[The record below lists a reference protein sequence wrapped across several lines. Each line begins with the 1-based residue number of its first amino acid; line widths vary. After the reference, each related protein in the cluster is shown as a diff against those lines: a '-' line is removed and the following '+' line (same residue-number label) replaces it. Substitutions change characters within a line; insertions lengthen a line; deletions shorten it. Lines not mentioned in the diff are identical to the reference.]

1 MLFSFLRHA
10 GLSSGIPCTESQ
22 EGILKPRAKPF
33 AVSVHMLTILM
44 KGAFFMNPVLEQI
57 SKIGLVPVIKLDDPN
72 KAVDL
77 ATALKKGGIPVAEV
91 TFRAAGADRAIA
103 AIAKALP
110 DVLVGAGTVI
120 TVDQVKAAVDAGAKY
135 IISPGFDPEVVGYC
149 IEHNIPI
156 TPGCTN
162 PSEVSIATKMGLEVV
177 KFFPAEAAG
186 GLKVLK
192 ALAGPFPKMRFIPTG
207 GIGPQ
212 NLNDYL
218 AFDKIIACGG
228 SWMVPGKLVDANDW
242 DGITALAKEA
252 VMTML
257 KPELR
262 HVGINSAD
270 EGTALETAHMF
281 STVLGSCSEH
291 TKSHFAG
298 NNEIEVMK
306 AIGVGKMGH
315 IAIAVTSV
323 ARAMHYYA
331 AQGLQFD
338 ESSITYDE
346 KGQPKFVYFK
356 EEFGGFGVHLIKK

>member
-1 MLFSFLRHA
+1 MHA
-10 GLSSGIPCTESQ
+10 
-22 EGILKPRAKPF
+22 
-33 AVSVHMLTILM
+33 
-44 KGAFFMNPVLEQI
+44 VLEKI
-57 SKIGLVPVIKLDDPN
+57 SKIGLVPVIKLDDPD

-120 TVDQVKAAVDAGAKY
+120 TVEQVKRAVEAGAKY

-149 IEHNIPI
+149 VEHGIPV

-162 PSEVSIATKMGLEVV
+162 PSEVSVATKMGLEVV

-207 GIGPQ
+207 GIGPH
-212 NLNDYL
+212 NLRDYL

-228 SWMVPGKLVDANDW
+228 SFMGPSALVDANDW
-242 DGITALAKEA
+242 DGITALAREA
-252 VMTML
+252 VHTML
-257 KPELR
+257 APEVR
-262 HVGINSAD
+262 HVGINMPDAAAAGAAAD
-270 EGTALETAHMF
+270 RFDLL
-281 STVLGSCSEH
+281 LGGKEEH
-291 TKSHFAG
+291 EKSFFVG
-298 NNEIEVMK
+298 DREIEVMK
-306 AIGVGKMGH
+306 MQGAGAMGH
-315 IAIAVTSV
+315 LAIAVTSV
-323 ARAMHYYA
+323 ARAMTYYVS
-331 AQGLQFD
+331 QGFAFD
-338 ESSITYDE
+338 ESTMTFDE

-356 EEFGGFGVHLIKK
+356 EPIGGFAVHLLKK